1 MVLVSGFTTSTP
13 FSTPDPSC
21 AGNEGDTWSLSVAPA
36 LKAAGYPVF
45 TAPEGPSSD
54 GNAPGNAPSPCV
66 GPGQQ
71 APPPDVT
78 VNTGGDVD
86 QNGQRLGQFLAFLN
100 QDYGVT
106 DVQLVGH
113 SDGGIWSRSAI
124 TQSAN
129 YPGVTITSLTTLG
142 TPHEG
147 SFVADL
153 ALGVGGLDCPAGGNG
168 ILKYLCEGVQEIES
182 IISSV
187 LGPTALNELT
197 SSFTSTW
204 NTKQSIGGC
213 PVTTVAG
220 TYVQVPYVGF
230 LLPQYYD
237 PSDTVVG
244 QSSALATPS
253 TLIDF
258 APVVPP
264 NIPNLIDGGTFP
276 VVHSPSLS
284 FITPDNLLNT
294 PSVTAVVQ
302 NAVAAGGGTAT
313 PCSAGPA
320 AGTPPVA
327 AGGPAPQV
335 ADLRLDPLM
344 VTGPRRPDRLPPTA
358 KGDIVAG
365 NRGVRVTCGSQVFL
379 DASSPGLGK
388 AVLAPVPAV
397 PAQPVG
403 LGRPR
408 GRAAPRP
415 PPPGAPARR
424 PRQGRPRRRRPRGA
438 QGRDPGEH
446 RRGLPD
452 AAPRP
457 GRTRHVAARRQR
469 DQGPRAV
476 DHAPNGAAGD
486 GGRGARALMR
496 GSALER
502 E

>member
-1 MVLVSGFTTSTP
+1 MLVSGFTTSTP

-21 AGNEGDTWSLSVAPA
+21 AGNEGDTWSISVAPA

-45 TAPEGPSSD
+45 TAPEGPNSD

-86 QNGQRLGQFLAFLN
+86 ENGQFLGQFLAFLN

-124 TQSAN
+124 NQSAN

-153 ALGVGGLDCPAGGNG
+153 ARGHRRPGLPVGRKRDPQVPVRRRAGDREHH
-168 ILKYLCEGVQEIES
+168 LL
-182 IISSV
+182 V

-204 NTKQSIGGC
+204 NAKQSIGSC

-220 TYVQVPYVGF
+220 TYVSAPYVGF
-230 LLPQYYD
+230 LLPQYYN

-253 TLIDF
+253 NLIDF
-258 APVVPP
+258 SPVTPP
-264 NIPNLIDGGTFP
+264 NIPNLINGGTFP

-284 FITPDNLLNT
+284 FITPANLLDT
-294 PSVTAVVQ
+294 PSITAVVQ

-320 AGTPPVA
+320 AGTPP
-327 AGGPAPQV
+327 
-335 ADLRLDPLM
+335 L
-344 VTGPRRPDRLPPTA
+344 
-358 KGDIVAG
+358 
-365 NRGVRVTCGSQVFL
+365 
-379 DASSPGLGK
+379 
-388 AVLAPVPAV
+388 LA
-397 PAQPVG
+397 
-403 LGRPR
+403 R
-408 GRAAPRP
+408 GRAAAPGRRP
-415 PPPGAPARR
+415 PARPADGDRAAARRTGCPRR
-424 PRQGRPRRRRPRGA
+424 PRATSWRA
-438 QGRDPGEH
+438 S
-446 RRGLPD
+446 
-452 AAPRP
+452 AAC
-457 GRTRHVAARRQR
+457 A
-469 DQGPRAV
+469 
-476 DHAPNGAAGD
+476 
-486 GGRGARALMR
+486 
-496 GSALER
+496 
-502 E
+502 

>member
-13 FSTPDPSC
+13 FSTPAANC
-21 AGNEGDTWSLSVAPA
+21 AGMEGDTWSLSVAPA
-36 LKAAGYPVF
+36 LKAAGYQVF
-45 TAPEGPSSD
+45 TAPEGPNSD
-54 GNAPGNAPSPCV
+54 GSAPGNAPSPCV

-86 QNGQRLGQFLAFLN
+86 DNGQFLGQFLAFLN
-100 QDYGVT
+100 QDFGVT

-124 TQSAN
+124 NQPAN

-153 ALGVGGLDCPAGGNG
+153 AVGIGGLDCQAGGNG
-168 ILKYLCEGVQEIES
+168 ILKYLCDGVQEIES

-204 NTKQSIGGC
+204 NAKQSIGSC

-220 TYVQVPYVGF
+220 TYVQAPFVGF
-230 LLPQYYD
+230 LLPEYYN

-253 TLIDF
+253 NLIDF
-258 APVVPP
+258 APVTPP
-264 NIPNLIDGGTFP
+264 NIPNLINGGTFP

-284 FITPDNLLNT
+284 FITPANLLNT
-294 PSVTAVVQ
+294 PAITTVVQ

-320 AGTPPVA
+320 AGAPPVA
-327 AGGPAPQV
+327 AGGPPPQA
-335 ADLRLDPLM
+335 ADLLLDPLS

-365 NRGVRVTCGSQVFL
+365 KRGVRVTCGNQVFL

-388 AVLAPVPAV
+388 AVLAPVPACRHTLSV
-397 PAQPVG
+397 SG
-403 LGRPR
+403 
-408 GRAAPRP
+408 GRAVELRRDRRHPVRLHVDRDKVDLDVGGPAVRKVETQVSTGGAYRTLRLDRAGRGTLP
-415 PPPGAPARR
+415 PDDNGTRVR
-424 PRQGRPRRRRPRGA
+424 VLLTT
-438 QGRDPGEH
+438 H
-446 RRGLPD
+446 R
-452 AAPRP
+452 
-457 GRTRHVAARRQR
+457 T
-469 DQGPRAV
+469 GPRETAV
-476 DHAPNGAAGD
+476 VVL
-486 GGRGARALMR
+486 AR
-496 GSALER
+496 
-502 E
+502 